1 MEPLTKVYLLDDAGE
16 RFFGDGPCRL
26 LTLVEQTGS
35 LRAAANEMGMAY
47 TKAMKLLRHAEEAV
61 GEPLTVRSTG
71 GKAGGG
77 SRLTTRG
84 KELVEQYERYKERC
98 VQAGRE
104 LYSQVFE
111 GGK

>member
-1 MEPLTKVYLLDDAGE
+1 MKPSIKVYLLDDAGE

-35 LRAAANEMGMAY
+35 LRAAAMQMGMAY
-47 TKAMKLLRHAEEAV
+47 TKAMKLLRHAEETV
-61 GEPLTVRSTG
+61 GEPLTVRCTG

-77 SRLTTRG
+77 SRLTKRG
-84 KELVEQYERYKERC
+84 KELVEQYERYKELC
-98 VQAGRE
+98 AEAGRGF
-104 LYSQVFE
+104 YSQVFE

>member
-1 MEPLTKVYLLDDAGE
+1 MEPLMKVYLLDDAGN

-26 LTLVEQTGS
+26 LSLVEQTGS
-35 LRAAANEMGMAY
+35 LRSAAMEMGMAY
-47 TKAMKLLRHAEEAV
+47 TKAMKLLHHAEETI

-77 SRLTTRG
+77 SRLTPRG
-84 KELVEQYERYKERC
+84 KELVEQYERYKALC

-104 LYSQVFE
+104 LYSQIFE
-111 GGK
+111 SGK

>member
-1 MEPLTKVYLLDDAGE
+1 MKPLTKLYLLDDEGE

-35 LRAAANEMGMAY
+35 LRAAAMEMGMAY
-47 TKAMKLLRHAEEAV
+47 TKAMKLLNHAEKAV

-71 GKAGGG
+71 GRDGGG
-77 SRLTTRG
+77 SCLTPRG
-84 KELVEQYERYKERC
+84 KELVEQYERYKELC

-104 LYSQVFE
+104 LYSQIFE